1 MFAEAILS
9 RQTETGLRRFDMRR
23 DLRQLADLID
33 LAFESEIEAARSSI
47 VAEMRR
53 LSQAGPL
60 LWLLDASYAT
70 LSPLMGGFVWMADG
84 RLVGNVTLSAESGQ
98 RGLWTITNVAVL
110 PGFRR
115 HGIGRQLM
123 EAALDEARHRG
134 ARTLVLEVQKDNAP
148 AQQLYHELGF
158 ERYDTVA
165 ELRLPALHGP
175 GQRRLSAALPP
186 PLAGSIALR
195 KRRPA
200 DWQKLYDFFQVV
212 TPPAVQ
218 AIKPVL
224 SQQYRMDIGLR
235 LKRWLDHWMYRCQRS
250 DWILEQAESRPQS
263 RPAHPANPAGRSSGN
278 AGRSTGPSGV
288 GHQSG
293 EGGKIGAVLQ
303 ITGQY
308 IDAPHRLQMDVR
320 AECHGTVEDDLL
332 ALGLHRLKAFPDRDV
347 VSTVAASYPQALEAF
362 QRAGFQI
369 VRILDQM
376 VFWSSR
382 A

>member
-200 DWQKLYDFFQVV
+200 DWQKLYEFFQVV

-224 SQQYRMDIGLR
+224 SQNYRMDIGLR
-235 LKRWLDHWMYRCQRS
+235 LNRWLDDLMYRCQRS
-250 DWILEQAESRPQS
+250 DWILETEGSR
-263 RPAHPANPAGRSSGN
+263 RPL
-278 AGRSTGPSGV
+278 
-288 GHQSG
+288 G
-293 EGGKIGAVLQ
+293 EVREISAVLQ

-308 IDAPHRLQMDVR
+308 TDAAHRLQMDVR
-320 AECHGTVEDDLL
+320 PEYRGTVEDGFL
-332 ALGLHRLKAFPDRDV
+332 AAGLHRLSGFPDRDV
-347 VSTVAASYPQALEAF
+347 VSTASASYPQALEAF
-362 QRAGFQI
+362 RRAGFQT

-376 VFWSSR
+376 VLWCSR